1 MKNNQ
6 SSQGFTLI
14 ELAIVISII
23 GLIVGTG
30 MVSINPMIKR
40 YQLTKTRNNLQEAN
54 SALLAYS
61 LQKGNLPCPSNST
74 KIGKATCE
82 NTPIQ
87 KGFIPWQEIG
97 LERNYAIDGFGRM
110 MTYYIDSS
118 YTNKSKLN
126 CLSGSIN
133 WQNLKSDIKI
143 NDASNTHNQ
152 DGLMR
157 PAYVLISHGENGKGA
172 IMPSGAKFA
181 YSEKIGTEEAH
192 NSQITPSEGKYND
205 VILYSDSIGGKFD
218 DVIISKT
225 ATRILLDTGCL
236 KR

>member
-1 MKNNQ
+1 MEETPNKAAPTPTNTAVTQPTAKVAPALSANAVKKPVSTPQ
-6 SSQGFTLI
+6 SAPSTPQPVKTIVKTQISLSKYLIDYTAKYKQGTLKKVRI
-14 ELAIVISII
+14 TSYNVC
-23 GLIVGTG
+23 
-30 MVSINPMIKR
+30 
-40 YQLTKTRNNLQEAN
+40 YTK
-54 SALLAYS
+54 LL
-61 LQKGNLPCPSNST
+61 
-74 KIGKATCE
+74 
-82 NTPIQ
+82 
-87 KGFIPWQEIG
+87 
-97 LERNYAIDGFGRM
+97 R
-110 MTYYIDSS
+110 
-118 YTNKSKLN
+118 
-126 CLSGSIN
+126 
-133 WQNLKSDIKI
+133 
-143 NDASNTHNQ
+143 
-152 DGLMR
+152 MR